1 MRYIKSFTNVAAEQA
16 ALDNKELGKPYVAF
30 IEDGQYIDWNGKEA
44 SPEGLR
50 ITNRTSNSGSIVF
63 NKNNNPH
70 NLILKTRVNGGV
82 WSDSTVYSATTT
94 FTLPANGY
102 VEFKGENTS
111 MNNITSNWAITVD
124 VDFDLSG
131 ELTSLISAS
140 TIDEL
145 CFLNLFNGNTHL
157 INASGLTITG
167 TGKNAYQG
175 LFLNCTNLVSA
186 PKLIAELPL
195 AASAYNS
202 MFKDCTSLTAA
213 PDLDF
218 ASIDSNVCAYMF
230 RNCSSLNYVKCLA
243 TNRPTQL
250 SWLLNVSPTGTFV
263 KKAGARWD
271 SGDSGI
277 PSGWTVVEE

>member
-1 MRYIKSFTNVAAEQA
+1 MRYIKSFANDAAIQA
-16 ALDNKELGKPYVAF
+16 AVDDKSLGHPYVAL
-30 IEDGQYIDWNGKEA
+30 DDQLHRIDWDGKIP

-63 NKNNNPH
+63 TKDNHPA
-70 NLILKTRVNGGV
+70 NLILKTKVNGGA
-82 WSDSTVYSATTT
+82 WSDSVVYSATTT
-94 FTLPANGY
+94 FTLPANSY

-111 MNNITSNWAITVD
+111 MNTNTSYWKITVG

-140 TIDEL
+140 TISEC
-145 CFLNLFNGNTHL
+145 CFMNLFGGNTHL
-157 INASGLTITG
+157 INTSGLTITG

-175 LFLNCTNLVSA
+175 LFLDCTNLVSA

-195 AASAYNS
+195 ETQAYNS
-202 MFKDCTSLTAA
+202 MFKGCTSLTAA

-230 RNCSSLNYVKCLA
+230 RGCSSLNYVRCLA

-250 SWLLNVSPTGTFV
+250 MWLDGVSTTGTFV
-263 KKAGARWD
+263 KAAGANWQ
-271 SGDSGI
+271 SGAHGI
-277 PSGWTVVEE
+277 PSGWTVIEE

>member
-1 MRYIKSFTNVAAEQA
+1 MRYIKRFADEVAEQA

-63 NKNNNPH
+63 NKNNQPH

-82 WSDSTVYSATTT
+82 WSDSTVYSTTTT

-111 MNNITSNWAITVD
+111 MNNITSNWTITAD

-145 CFLNLFNGNTHL
+145 CFLNLFNGGTHL

-195 AASAYNS
+195 AATAYNS
-202 MFKDCTSLTAA
+202 MFKGCTSLTTA

-218 ASIDSNVCAYMF
+218 TSIDSNVCAYMF
-230 RNCSSLNYVKCLA
+230 QNCSSLNYVRCLA

-250 SWLLNVSPTGTFV
+250 SWLDGVSATGTFV
-263 KKAGARWD
+263 KKAGARWN
-271 SGDSGI
+271 SGTSGI
-277 PSGWTVVEE
+277 PSGWTVIEE